1 MDFSDALK
9 KAGISVTEKPKKI
22 EKEKQT
28 VELKIREAYKILDKI
43 NLYIDRYNG
52 APDTYEHISAVDGLT
67 LRFNEISQFFID
79 IANIIYKHNNSKAIK
94 EEQRSLR
101 WAIRQIKAYIQL
113 SNEQEV
119 CINTFQLRNDVVHDY
134 INNEMYKEEIADFFI
149 GNNRIESLKGIIVAI
164 DKYVG
169 AENIK

>member
-67 LRFNEISQFFID
+67 LRFNEISQFLSI
-79 IANIIYKHNNSKAIK
+79 
-94 EEQRSLR
+94 L
-101 WAIRQIKAYIQL
+101 QI
-113 SNEQEV
+113 
-119 CINTFQLRNDVVHDY
+119 
-134 INNEMYKEEIADFFI
+134 
-149 GNNRIESLKGIIVAI
+149 
-164 DKYVG
+164 
-169 AENIK
+169 

>member
-1 MDFSDALK
+1 MRNNLK
-9 KAGISVTEKPKKI
+9 GYNLESVEKTLSKYG
-22 EKEKQT
+22 
-28 VELKIREAYKILDKI
+28 LDLSIRAEQLP
-43 NLYIDRYNG
+43 L
-52 APDTYEHISAVDGLT
+52 
-67 LRFNEISQFFID
+67 EIFID

-134 INNEMYKEEIADFFI
+134 INNELYKEEIADFFI